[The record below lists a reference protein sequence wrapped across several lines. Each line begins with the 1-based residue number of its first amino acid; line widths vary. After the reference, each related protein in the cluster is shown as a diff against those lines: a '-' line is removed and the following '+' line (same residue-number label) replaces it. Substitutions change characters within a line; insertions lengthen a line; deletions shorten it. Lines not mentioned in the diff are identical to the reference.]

1 MFLNVFLKIWTI
13 VIISIID
20 EIDREVGLDLTRT
33 ESRLDEQEAKIWIID
48 YRDIVRIGV
57 IDLVIKRNNPAAR
70 FKEQGR
76 KVKEE
81 RHRRFDRDK
90 FSKKYLDHLLSPLKI
105 SIEFIALSKLSKT
118 FYIIR

>member
-1 MFLNVFLKIWTI
+1 M
-13 VIISIID
+13 
-20 EIDREVGLDLTRT
+20 
-33 ESRLDEQEAKIWIID
+33 
-48 YRDIVRIGV
+48 RIGV

-81 RHRRFDRDK
+81 RHRRFDRGK

-105 SIEFIALSKLSKT
+105 SIEFIALSNFYESKLSKT